1 MFSRVWKPEA
11 LALVSEIVL
20 VNQLTTTRETRKQGR
35 YSEGIWSLN
44 WKRKMELSP
53 ILCKSLKLSTT
64 CLLTLHLA

>member
-35 YSEGIWSLN
+35 YSEGIWSL
-44 WKRKMELSP
+44 LS
-53 ILCKSLKLSTT
+53 K
-64 CLLTLHLA
+64 H